1 MNKEIQAMLRLSLR
15 GGRPSEP
22 SPRREPERGQML
34 VLFAL
39 ALVGLIG
46 MVGLIIDGGDTALQ
60 RRDQQNVADA
70 AAMAA
75 GYASLNG
82 QDPTAAAQ
90 SVAAANG
97 YTDGT
102 DDTTVTVTINADET
116 QMTVDVTRPHRNYF
130 SGILGFASWQ
140 VSATA
145 TVEAGVP
152 NVASGTMPVIFNEA
166 MFDPLYI
173 AQYTNPDDPAT
184 FGEPPPGT
192 EDIPKSSECATID
205 GCTFNWTVFCIAG
218 SDTCNANSDV
228 VEDWIDED
236 GIQAGVSTDWEIA
249 PLNAGAHTTLFD
261 SMAGIVGES
270 FPVAIVNDD
279 GVLVGWACFNL
290 TGSVGGETKSIS
302 GWFEFGCDPPEGGII
317 HGIGSGGVFG
327 AYVIELID

>member
-1 MNKEIQAMLRLSLR
+1 MNKEIQAMLRLSLH

-39 ALVGLIG
+39 ALIGLIG

-90 SVAAANG
+90 TVASSNG

-102 DDTTVTVTINADET
+102 DDTTVTVTISADET
-116 QMTVDVTRPHRNYF
+116 QMTVDVSRPHRNYF

-152 NVASGTMPVIFNEA
+152 NVVTGTMPVIFNEA
-166 MFDPLYI
+166 MFDDENL
-173 AQYTNPDDPAT
+173 ATYTNPDLPVS
-184 FGEPPPGT
+184 FSEPPPGT
-192 EDIPKSSECATID
+192 EDVPQEPD
-205 GCTFNWTVFCIAG
+205 EFNWTVFCVAG
-218 SDTCNANSDV
+218 GDSCNASSDV
-228 VEDWIDED
+228 VGDWIEAD
-236 GIQAGVSTDWEIA
+236 GIEAEVSTDWEIA
-249 PLNAGAHTTLFD
+249 PLNAGAHTDLFD
-261 SMAGIVGES
+261 AMADVVGET
-270 FPVAIVNDD
+270 FPVAIVNDA
-279 GVLVGWACFNL
+279 GVLVGFGCFHL
-290 TGSVGGETKSIS
+290 TGSVGGGTKSIS
-302 GWFEFGCDPPEGGII
+302 GWFEYPCDPPQGGII
-317 HGIGSGGVFG
+317 HGIGSAGLFG
-327 AYVIELID
+327 AYVIQLID